1 MHTRTMLTATLL
13 LVATAVAAYGQR
25 RVVQIG
31 GAGGDF
37 SWSEVRQEAVALDDT
52 TAPGALQPRELR
64 PWENIMV
71 GPGLF
76 ANVFGL
82 SWAEGQ
88 TTGRAFGFAAG
99 VDPRFWHGGFSREEA
114 VIIDGDPETAI
125 SLRQLIGEGPVE
137 VFNQV
142 LRLQEEVWTFDLV
155 LETPINRILFF
166 PRQSGVDKRGIP
178 NKQGSPRAYRLSI
191 QNEAEDF
198 LLEGSEP
205 IPKRTLAT
213 VIEET
218 KSNTKSQV
226 DVSFP
231 VQPARFI
238 RLDLSLADQFYSM
251 AEFQVYGE
259 GVPTKVRY
267 VSTAIPLGEPVNFGE
282 ITYSCRSLRRDRE
295 ADALIDDPEGAARL
309 LLEVRSGTDDTSLAY
324 YIVDDFGRDKEV
336 TQTEW
341 QRASLPRRESLAVRY
356 PNQRSVVLDDETNWS
371 PWSSPYRSSGQ
382 LNRAPDGRPYL
393 QFRATFLTDD
403 VLSIG
408 RLDSLQFEVSPLL
421 AASLLGE
428 VSLADAAPTALT
440 TEAQPAE
447 FPIGERRRLHF
458 DIAADFARDS
468 QGFDAVR
475 LTVPFGTR
483 FEGLRMGDADLVSVV
498 PDSVWP
504 GDGIA
509 RDGELFISFAA
520 NRVSP
525 SHDRPVRIDLESSL
539 FTSSTIFAGEV
550 IDSASDNL
558 PQSVNGG
565 NARDDVATNSL
576 QVFSGDART
585 TVLDGVRLAQAVL
598 TPNGDR
604 VNDEIRVEF
613 SVLFVD
619 EAAVTVTI
627 YDVAG
632 RYVAV
637 LPAENRGRSAQ
648 QVAWDGRDDDR
659 NLVPPGLYLLQIEV
673 NTQRETARRLLTVPV
688 VY

>member
-1 MHTRTMLTATLL
+1 
-13 LVATAVAAYGQR
+13 
-25 RVVQIG
+25 
-31 GAGGDF
+31 
-37 SWSEVRQEAVALDDT
+37 
-52 TAPGALQPRELR
+52 
-64 PWENIMV
+64 MV
-71 GPGLF
+71 
-76 ANVFGL
+76 
-82 SWAEGQ
+82 
-88 TTGRAFGFAAG
+88 
-99 VDPRFWHGGFSREEA
+99 
-114 VIIDGDPETAI
+114 IDGDPETAI
-125 SLRQLIGEGPVE
+125 SLRQLIGEGPVH
-137 VFNQV
+137 VFNQI

-178 NKQGSPRAYRLSI
+178 NKQGSPRAYRLSV
-191 QNEAEDF
+191 QNEAEEF

-213 VIEET
+213 LIEET
-218 KSNTKSQV
+218 KSNTKSRV

-231 VQPARFI
+231 LQPARFI

-259 GVPTKVRY
+259 GVPTKVNY
-267 VSTAIPLGEPVNFGE
+267 VSTAIPLDEPVNFGE
-282 ITYSCRSLRRDRE
+282 ISYSFRSLRRDRE
-295 ADALIDDPEGAARL
+295 ADVLVEDPEGDARL
-309 LLEVRSGTDDTSLAY
+309 LIETRSGTDDTPLAY
-324 YIVDDFGRDKEV
+324 YVVDDFGRDKEA
-336 TQTEW
+336 TESEW
-341 QRASLPRRESLAVRY
+341 QRASLPRRESLSVRY

-382 LNRAPDGRPYL
+382 LNRSPDGRQYL

-421 AASLLGE
+421 ASSLVGE
-428 VSLADAAPTALT
+428 VSLAGAASTGLT

-447 FPIGERRRLHF
+447 FPVGERRQLHF
-458 DIAADFARDS
+458 DIAADFSSDL

-483 FEGLRMGDADLVSVV
+483 FEGLRMGDADLVAVV

-509 RDGELFISFAA
+509 IDGELFISFAS
-520 NRVSP
+520 NRVSR
-525 SHDRPVRIDLESSL
+525 DNDVPVRIALESSL

-550 IDSASDNL
+550 IDAASANL
-558 PQSVNGG
+558 PQSVDGG
-565 NARDDVATNSL
+565 DARDDVHTNSL
-576 QVFSGDART
+576 QVFSRDART
-585 TVLDGVRLAQAVL
+585 TVLDGVRLMQPAL

-604 VNDEIRVEF
+604 VNDEIHVEF

-619 EAAVTVTI
+619 EADVTVKV

-632 RYVAV
+632 RYIAI
-637 LPAENRGRSAQ
+637 LAAENRGRSAQ
-648 QVAWDGRDDDR
+648 QVSWDGLDDDR
-659 NLVPPGLYLLQIEV
+659 NLVPPGLYLLVIEV
-673 NTQRETARRLLTVPV
+673 NTQREIARQLLTVPV

>member
-1 MHTRTMLTATLL
+1 MTR
-13 LVATAVAAYGQR
+13 G
-25 RVVQIG
+25 
-31 GAGGDF
+31 
-37 SWSEVRQEAVALDDT
+37 
-52 TAPGALQPRELR
+52 
-64 PWENIMV
+64 
-71 GPGLF
+71 
-76 ANVFGL
+76 
-82 SWAEGQ
+82 
-88 TTGRAFGFAAG
+88 
-99 VDPRFWHGGFSREEA
+99 REEA
-114 VIIDGDPETAI
+114 VVIDGDPETAI
-125 SLRQLIGEGPVE
+125 SLRQLIGEGPVQ
-137 VFNQV
+137 VFNQI

-191 QNEAEDF
+191 QNEAEEF

-213 VIEET
+213 LIEET
-218 KSNTKSQV
+218 KSNTKSRV

-231 VQPARFI
+231 PQPARFI

-259 GVPTKVRY
+259 GVPTKVNY
-267 VSTAIPLGEPVNFGE
+267 VSTAIPLDEPVNFGE
-282 ITYSCRSLRRDRE
+282 ITYFFRSLRRDRE
-295 ADALIDDPEGAARL
+295 ADVLVEDPEGDARL
-309 LLEVRSGTDDTSLAY
+309 LIETRSGTDDTPLAY
-324 YIVDDFGRDKEV
+324 YVVDDFGRDKEA
-336 TQTEW
+336 TESEW
-341 QRASLPRRESLAVRY
+341 QRASLPRRESLSVRY

-382 LNRAPDGRPYL
+382 LNRSPDGRQYL

-421 AASLLGE
+421 ASSLVGE
-428 VSLADAAPTALT
+428 VSLADAAPTDQK
-440 TEAQPAE
+440 TEVQPVE
-447 FPIGERRRLHF
+447 FPIGERRQLYF
-458 DIAADFARDS
+458 DIAADFSSDS

-483 FEGLRMGDADLVSVV
+483 FDGLKMGDADLVAVA

-509 RDGELFISFAA
+509 INGELFISFAS
-520 NRVSP
+520 NRVSR
-525 SHDRPVRIDLESSL
+525 DNDIPVRIDLESSL

-550 IDSASDNL
+550 IDSASANL
-558 PQSVNGG
+558 PQSVDGG
-565 NARDDVATNSL
+565 DARDDVHTNSL
-576 QVFSGDART
+576 QVFSRDART
-585 TVLDGVRLAQAVL
+585 TVLDGVRLMQPAL

-604 VNDEIRVEF
+604 VNDEIHVEF

-619 EAAVTVTI
+619 EADVTVKV

-632 RYVAV
+632 RYIAI
-637 LPAENRGRSAQ
+637 LAAENRGRSAQ
-648 QVAWDGRDDDR
+648 DDR

-673 NTQRETARRLLTVPV
+673 NTQKEIAQQLLTVPV

>member
-1 MHTRTMLTATLL
+1 MRTRTMLIATIL
-13 LVATAVAAYGQR
+13 LVAAAVAVYGQR

-31 GAGGDF
+31 GAAGDF
-37 SWSEVRQEAVALDDT
+37 SWSQVRQEAVALDDT

-71 GPGLF
+71 GPGAF
-76 ANVFGL
+76 ANIFGL

-88 TTGRAFGFAAG
+88 TTGKAFGFEAG
-99 VDPRFWHGGFSREEA
+99 VDPRFWHGGYSREEA
-114 VIIDGDPETAI
+114 VVIDGDPETAI
-125 SLRQLIGEGPVE
+125 SLRQLIGEGPVQ
-137 VFNQV
+137 VFNQI

-191 QNEAEDF
+191 QNEAEEF

-213 VIEET
+213 LIEET

-231 VQPARFI
+231 LQPARFI

-259 GVPTKVRY
+259 GVPTNVNY
-267 VSTAIPLGEPVNFGE
+267 VSTAIPLDEPVNFGE
-282 ITYSCRSLRRDRE
+282 ITYSFRSLRRDKE
-295 ADALIDDPEGAARL
+295 VDALVDDPAGGARL
-309 LLEVRSGTDDTSLAY
+309 LLETRSGTDDTPLAY
-324 YIVDDFGRDKEV
+324 YIVDDFGRDKEA
-336 TQTEW
+336 TESEW
-341 QRASLPRRESLAVRY
+341 QRASLPRRESLSVRY
-356 PNQRSVVLDDETNWS
+356 PNQRSVVVDDETNWS
-371 PWSSPYRSSGQ
+371 PWSSPYRSPGQ
-382 LNRAPDGRPYL
+382 LNRSPDGRQYL
-393 QFRATFLTDD
+393 QFQATFLTDD

-408 RLDSLQFEVSPLL
+408 RLDSLQFEISPLL
-421 AASLLGE
+421 ASSLVGE
-428 VSLADAAPTALT
+428 VSLADATSTDLK
-440 TEAQPAE
+440 TEVQPVE
-447 FPIGERRRLHF
+447 FPIGERRQLHF
-458 DIAADFARDS
+458 DIAADFASDS

-483 FEGLRMGDADLVSVV
+483 FEGLRMGDADLVSVA

-509 RDGELFISFAA
+509 IDGELFIFFAS
-520 NRVSP
+520 NRVSRGN
-525 SHDRPVRIDLESSL
+525 DTPVRIDLETSL

-550 IDSASDNL
+550 IDSASANL
-558 PQSVNGG
+558 PQSVDGG
-565 NARDDVATNSL
+565 NARDDVHTNSL
-576 QVFSGDART
+576 QVFSRDART
-585 TVLDGVRLAQAVL
+585 TVLDGVRLMQAAL
-598 TPNGDR
+598 TPNGDL

-619 EAAVTVTI
+619 EADVTVKV

-632 RYVAV
+632 RYIAI
-637 LPAENRGRSAQ
+637 LAAENRGRSAQ
-648 QVAWDGRDDDR
+648 QVFWDGLDDDR

-673 NTQRETARRLLTVPV
+673 NTQREIARRLLTVPV

>member
-1 MHTRTMLTATLL
+1 MHTRTMLIATFL
-13 LVATAVAAYGQR
+13 LVATAAAAHGQR

-31 GAGGDF
+31 GAVGDF

-76 ANVFGL
+76 ANIYGL

-88 TTGRAFGFAAG
+88 TTGKAFGFAAG
-99 VDPRFWHGGFSREEA
+99 VDPRFWHGGYSREEA

-267 VSTAIPLGEPVNFGE
+267 VSTAIPLGEPVNLGK
-282 ITYSCRSLRRDRE
+282 ITYAFRSLRRDRE

-309 LLEVRSGTDDTSLAY
+309 LLEVRSGTDDTPLAY
-324 YIVDDFGRDKEV
+324 YIVDDFGRDREV
-336 TQTEW
+336 TAAEW

-421 AASLLGE
+421 AASLFGE
-428 VSLADAAPTALT
+428 VSGADAAPADWT

-525 SHDRPVRIDLESSL
+525 GHNTPVRVELESSL

-585 TVLDGVRLAQAVL
+585 TVLDGVRLAPAAL

-619 EAAVTVTI
+619 EAEVTVTV

-648 QVAWDGRDDDR
+648 QVAWDGLDDDR

>member
-1 MHTRTMLTATLL
+1 MHTRTMLIAGFLL
-13 LVATAVAAYGQR
+13 IATAVAAYGQR

-31 GAGGDF
+31 GAAGDF
-37 SWSEVRQEAVALDDT
+37 SWAAVRQEAVALDDT

-64 PWENIMV
+64 PWENVMV

-76 ANVFGL
+76 ANIFGL

-88 TTGRAFGFAAG
+88 TTGKAFGFAAG
-99 VDPRFWHGGFSREEA
+99 VDPRFWHGGYSREEA

-191 QNEAEDF
+191 QNEAEEF

-218 KSNTKSQV
+218 QSNTKSQV

-231 VQPARFI
+231 LQPARFI

-259 GVPTKVRY
+259 GVPTNVRY

-282 ITYSCRSLRRDRE
+282 ITYSFRPLRRDRE
-295 ADALIDDPEGAARL
+295 ADALLSDPEGAARL
-309 LLEVRSGTDDTSLAY
+309 LLEVRSGIDDTPQAY
-324 YIVDDFGRDKEV
+324 YIVDDFGRDREV

-341 QRASLPRRESLAVRY
+341 QRAALPRRESLAVRY

-382 LNRAPDGRPYL
+382 LNRSPDGRPYL

-421 AASLLGE
+421 ASALVGE
-428 VSLADAAPTALT
+428 VSLAEAQPTART
-440 TEAQPAE
+440 TKAQPAE

-458 DIAADFARDS
+458 DIAADFASDS

-483 FEGLRMGDADLVSVV
+483 FAGLRMGDGDLVSVT

-520 NRVSP
+520 NRVSR
-525 SHDRPVRIDLESSL
+525 SQDRPVRVELESSL
-539 FTSSTIFAGEV
+539 FTSSTIFAAEV
-550 IDSASDNL
+550 LDAASDNL

-565 NARDDVATNSL
+565 NARDEVATNSL
-576 QVFSGDART
+576 QVFSDDART
-585 TVLDGVRLAQAVL
+585 TVLDGVRLAQPVL

-619 EAAVTVTI
+619 EAEVTVHI

-637 LPAENRGRSAQ
+637 LPAANRGRSAQ
-648 QVAWDGRDDDR
+648 QVSWDGRDDDR

-673 NTQRETARRLLTVPV
+673 HTQRETARRLLTVPV

>member
-1 MHTRTMLTATLL
+1 MRTRMVLTATILI
-13 LVATAVAAYGQR
+13 VATAVAAYGQP

-31 GAGGDF
+31 GAAGDF

-71 GPGLF
+71 GPGVF
-76 ANVFGL
+76 ANIFGL

-88 TTGRAFGFAAG
+88 TTGKAFGFQAG
-99 VDPRFWHGGFSREEA
+99 VDPRFWHGGYSREEA

-125 SLRQLIGEGPVE
+125 SLRQLVGDGPIST
-137 VFNQV
+137 FNQI
-142 LRLQEEVWTFDLV
+142 LRLQEEIWTFDLV
-155 LETPINRILFF
+155 LETPVNRILFF

-178 NKQGSPRAYRLSI
+178 NKQGSPQAYRLSI
-191 QNEAEDF
+191 QNEAEEF

-205 IPKRTLAT
+205 IPKKTLAT

-218 KSNTKSQV
+218 KSNAKSQV

-231 VQPARFI
+231 LQPARFI

-251 AEFQVYGE
+251 AEFQAYGE
-259 GVPTKVRY
+259 GVPTNVHY
-267 VSTAIPLGEPVNFGE
+267 VSTAIPLDEPVNLGE
-282 ITYSCRSLRRDRE
+282 ITYSFRSLRRDRE
-295 ADALIDDPEGAARL
+295 ADALVEDPEGVARL
-309 LLEVRSGTDDTSLAY
+309 LLETRSGTDDTPLSH

-336 TQTEW
+336 TESEW
-341 QRASLPRRESLAVRY
+341 RRAALPRRESLSVRY
-356 PNQRSVVLDDETNWS
+356 PNQRSVILDDETNWS
-371 PWSSPYRSSGQ
+371 PWSSPYRSPNQ
-382 LNRAPDGRPYL
+382 LNRSPDGRQYL

-421 AASLLGE
+421 ASSLVGE
-428 VSLADAAPTALT
+428 VSLADAAPTATT

-447 FPIGERRRLHF
+447 FPIGERRQLYF
-458 DIAADFARDS
+458 DIAADFASDS

-509 RDGELFISFAA
+509 IDGELFVFFTS
-520 NRVSP
+520 NRVSR
-525 SHDRPVRIDLESSL
+525 SNDIPVRIDLETSL

-565 NARDDVATNSL
+565 NARDDVPTNSL
-576 QVFSGDART
+576 QVFSRDART
-585 TVLDGVRLAQAVL
+585 TVLDGVRLMQSVL

-613 SVLFVD
+613 SVLFVNQAD
-619 EAAVTVTI
+619 VTVKI

-632 RYVAV
+632 RYIA
-637 LPAENRGRSAQ
+637 LLAAENRGRSAQ
-648 QVAWDGRDDDR
+648 QVSWDGLDDNR
-659 NLVPPGLYLLQIEV
+659 TLVPPGLYLLLVEV
-673 NTQRETARRLLTVPV
+673 NTQRETAQRLLTVPV